1 MIYRFEARP
10 AATRA
15 PSARLTL
22 RRTRIP
28 GAGEDDWSVLLDGR
42 EIGRIYRAPNRA
54 GDPWF
59 WGLNRF
65 PSSAAN
71 SGFAPSLDEAKAR
84 FKARWEALG

>member
-1 MIYRFEARP
+1 MPPEG
-10 AATRA
+10 
-15 PSARLTL
+15 LTL

-28 GAGEDDWSVLLDGR
+28 GAGADDWSVMLDGK
-42 EIGRIYRAPNRA
+42 EIIGRIYKAPNRA

-71 SGFAPSLDEAKAR
+71 SGYAASLEEAKAR
-84 FKARWEALG
+84 FKVRWIALQRE

>member
-1 MIYRFEARP
+1 VIYRFEARP

-22 RRTRIP
+22 SRTRIP
-28 GAGEDDWSVLLDGR
+28 GAGEDDWSVIVDGK
-42 EIGRIYRAPNRA
+42 EIIGRIYKSPKPA

-71 SGFAPSLDEAKAR
+71 SAMRPI
-84 FKARWEALG
+84 